1 MFTLEQKNPIKKV
14 HYVGTSAVLMIDQSH
29 VRRLGI
35 DENTF
40 FEEMPIE
47 NGIHL
52 EMRKLVVP
60 QKEERR
66 LSVVACLFLVVQ
78 KQET

>member
-1 MFTLEQKNPIKKV
+1 MITLEQKNPIRKI
-14 HYVGTSAVLMIDQSH
+14 HYVGTSAVLTIDQSH

-35 DENTF
+35 DEDTF
-40 FEEMPIE
+40 FEELPIE

-60 QKEERR
+60 QKEE
-66 LSVVACLFLVVQ
+66 
-78 KQET
+78 KQA

>member
-1 MFTLEQKNPIKKV
+1 LEQKKNPIKKL
-14 HYVGTSAVLMIDQSH
+14 HYVGTSAVLTIDQSH
-29 VRRLGI
+29 VRRLGV

-52 EMRKLVVP
+52 EMRKLVTP
-60 QKEERR
+60 RKEEKK
-66 LSVVACLFLVVQ
+66 S
-78 KQET
+78 

>member
-1 MFTLEQKNPIKKV
+1 MITFEQKNPIRKV
-14 HYVGTSAVLMIDQSH
+14 HYVGTSAVLTIDQSH

-60 QKEERR
+60 QKEERQ
-66 LSVVACLFLVVQ
+66 S
-78 KQET
+78 

>member
-1 MFTLEQKNPIKKV
+1 MFTLEQKNPIRKV
-14 HYVGTSAVLMIDQSH
+14 HYVGTSAVLTIDQSH

-60 QKEERR
+60 QKEE
-66 LSVVACLFLVVQ
+66 
-78 KQET
+78 KQS